1 MMIATPTTPR
11 IRPPTPIGRRR
22 SPIRLQ
28 PRAATISG
36 MVAAM
41 IEASPASIHCIAVQ
55 LRPRYS
61 AFWHSPRISTAR
73 HCVRVR
79 VRQVCPMASA
89 IITPTTPDSA
99 KRRASAISGGA
110 SVTIIRVEV
119 KAEAHIT
126 AKARPI
132 SNARRSMDQ
141 AFLAGDAKRLAE
153 HRRGVKT

>member
-1 MMIATPTTPR
+1 MATPSAK
-11 IRPPTPIGRRR
+11 PITKTQHVATLAEEMG
-22 SPIRLQ
+22 SDKKSAT
-28 PRAATISG
+28 AALDAIAAVVSRE
-36 MVAAM
+36 VAA
-41 IEASPASIHCIAVQ
+41 
-55 LRPRYS
+55 
-61 AFWHSPRISTAR
+61 
-73 HCVRVR
+73 
-79 VRQVCPMASA
+79 
-89 IITPTTPDSA
+89 
-99 KRRASAISGGA
+99 GG